1 MNLLRM
7 YPLMSFAV
15 VLLAIVAQCLS
26 QRNPWLLV
34 LAGGLAALSRTISD
48 GPRGMALPRAISLI
62 LTCIALL
69 WSASVA
75 SVDLSQPIPAIG
87 QFVVWLTVIK
97 LYERHTLEN
106 EAERLILALLLMVLA
121 CLISIDLLFGLLLLA
136 WSGFGLITLM
146 LFQLHCAAERQ
157 QRQRAQALSISE
169 PGSPQPV
176 SGPGLR
182 RHYRNISLVSLVLVF
197 GISAAGFLLFPRQL
211 TNGLS
216 SVALNTSGRAEVG
229 LGEGVDLLGETRIS
243 LSGAQVLSVG
253 LTDEQGTTIQLDR
266 PLRLRASVLTA
277 YRGDGI
283 WEISSWGPSIMELQ
297 ADRWRTFPGPEDA
310 SMVVQDFI
318 LDQPEEQILSMS
330 VPVGIKADSS
340 LTMEFRASSQTMRVA
355 RDSTPPMKYE
365 VRAIPGPP
373 LYLTPMPNRGVPG
386 AEMLQP
392 YANSRVQL
400 LAISL
405 LERAGVAT
413 LPPEDR
419 EERLAWNTRVTEVFE
434 RHLKYGDYQYTLD
447 LTQVG
452 STIETSSIDPIE
464 RFLLRQKFGH
474 CEYFAS
480 ALVGLCHTVQVPAR
494 LVAGYVTNRFDELS
508 QRYVVVRSDAHAW
521 VEVLGEGPRWEVFD
535 PTPAANVPGTR
546 EASMGPLDKI
556 VWFWR
561 WLEGQWRF
569 NILGFDHET
578 QLYLTD
584 NLMPGVQEN
593 IAEGMEAMGGWLR
606 QIQRT
611 LGMGWLLYVILAGV
625 LASGLL
631 FANRLYRS
639 RLRRHRVLEMVG
651 LDEVS
656 GRLAKQ
662 WSARLGFYVDM
673 LDLLQEAGHAKPEW
687 QPPAAFAAALEDD
700 HPGVACEVADITA
713 SYYFCRYGGQTLPD
727 ERTHA
732 VTESMSRL
740 IKVLGVKR

>member
-1 MNLLRM
+1 MSLLRL

-34 LAGGLAALSRTISD
+34 LAGGLAALSRAISE
-48 GPRGMALPRAISLI
+48 GPRGVALPRAISLT

-121 CLISIDLLFGLLLLA
+121 CLISIDLLFGLLLLF

-157 QRQRAQALSISE
+157 QLLRAQALSIAE

-197 GISAAGFLLFPRQL
+197 GLSAAAFLLFPRQL
-211 TNGLS
+211 TSGLS
-216 SVALNTSGRAEVG
+216 TVALNTSGRAEVA
-229 LGEGVDLLGETRIS
+229 LSQGVDLLGATRIS

-253 LTDEQGTTIQLDR
+253 LTNEQGETIRLDR
-266 PLRLRASVLTA
+266 PLRLRGSVLTA

-283 WEISSWGPSIMELQ
+283 WEISSWGPSNMELQ

-310 SMVVQDFI
+310 PMVTQDFI
-318 LDQPEEQILSMS
+318 LDEPQEQILSMS

-340 LTMEFRASSQTMRVA
+340 LTMEFRASSQTMGVA

-365 VRAIPGPP
+365 IRAIPGPP

-386 AEMLQP
+386 AEMIQP

-405 LERAGVAT
+405 LERAGVST
-413 LPPEDR
+413 LPPENR

-434 RHLKYGDYQYTLD
+434 RHLKYGEYQYTLD
-447 LTQVG
+447 LTDVG
-452 STIETSSIDPIE
+452 STTETSSIDPIE

-494 LVAGYVTNRFDELS
+494 LVVGYVTNRYDELS

-521 VEVLGEGPRWEVFD
+521 VEVLGVGPRWQVFD
-535 PTPAANVPGTR
+535 PTPPANVPGTR

-556 VWFWR
+556 TWFWR

-569 NILGFDHET
+569 NVLGFDYET
-578 QLYLTD
+578 QLYLTE
-584 NLMPGVQEN
+584 NLMPGLRER
-593 IAEGMEAMGGWLR
+593 ISEAMVATGRWLER
-606 QIQRT
+606 VQRS
-611 LGMGWLLYVILAGV
+611 LGIGWLLYLVLAVILAAAMI
-625 LASGLL
+625 LM
-631 FANRLYRS
+631 NRFYRS
-639 RLRRHRVLEMVG
+639 RRRSHRVLERVG
-651 LDEVS
+651 LHDVS
-656 GRLAKQ
+656 GRVAKEL
-662 WSARLGFYVDM
+662 SARLGFYVDM
-673 LDLLQEAGHAKPEW
+673 LDLLQEAGHVKPDW
-687 QPPAAFAAALEDD
+687 QPPAAFAETLQQH
-700 HPGVACEVADITA
+700 HPRVACEVAGITA
-713 SYYFCRYGGQTLPD
+713 SYYFCRYGEQALT
-727 ERTHA
+727 ESRTHE
-732 VTESMSRL
+732 VKESMARL
-740 IKVLGVKR
+740 VEALGVKR